1 VTVPFRLAR
10 AGARGFSLVEV
21 LLALAITLVV
31 MALVGQTMAHVA
43 RIYERESKLAVSSS
57 AAALALDDITYELS
71 LVGQGLGEGP
81 AAVVPRR
88 PGSPVASDAMT
99 LRSNPEV
106 RASVLGSDLEEGV
119 DVPVDPSAGF
129 EKGARVLLTDNVGG
143 GETALVVRSE
153 STTIALH
160 PLEENGGSFRRSFLP
175 SRGARVLGL
184 REVRYFLGEPRAD
197 GRRDL
202 VKDVVGVGSRV
213 LTGDV
218 LSLGFEYLDAENEP
232 ISLSKVESTP
242 ELASVRVSLQYLP
255 GVGAL
260 LPRRLST
267 TVALAPRSGAIDFER
282 RDLGFRLSRVF
293 FPIDNPAGVASRIG
307 SRFALILASGKVP
320 SQDPA
325 YLYTFEMEKRFLSA
339 SVDDVIFLE
348 DVRAPVSL
356 AFGPEGGPL
365 AGSLFVAAWGLRI
378 GHLSRIAPDAS
389 GGIGRDSAV
398 ETFDGTD
405 AIAQA
410 GGIAFGADNA
420 LYVASQEK
428 GAMFRFRFGPQGKP
442 GNPERLFRLT
452 GAPGAMVEGTDG
464 HLYFLMNHGE
474 TGSLWRMEFDETLT
488 PQEPVRVGALPG
500 FAVSLS
506 RDPVS
511 GDLFALLR
519 DPTADFVVLE
529 LGRRFLKGLQDPTPL
544 FSLRA
549 WRGGLLDVKTD
560 PRDLPFAIQGV
571 EALPSLEIEEL
582 DFLSFDSFGSL
593 YMGCRKASLVLKFE
607 LDRPSG
613 RYVVGLAAGVVERGP
628 DLTPAVRM
636 HAWKKT
642 VF

>member
-1 VTVPFRLAR
+1 M
-10 AGARGFSLVEV
+10 G
-21 LLALAITLVV
+21 LL
-31 MALVGQTMAHVA
+31 GQTMGHVA
-43 RIYERESKLAVSSS
+43 RIHERESELAVSSS
-57 AAALALDDITYELS
+57 AVALALDDIAHELS
-71 LVGQGLGEGP
+71 LAGQGLGEGP
-81 AAVVPRR
+81 AAVLPRRR
-88 PGSPVASDAMT
+88 PGFEIAHDALT

-106 RASVLGSDLEEGV
+106 RASGLGSEVEEGE
-119 DVPVDPSAGF
+119 DVVVDPSAGF
-129 EKGARVLLTDNVGG
+129 EKDSPVLLTDIAGG
-143 GETALVVRSE
+143 GEGALVVRAGG
-153 STTIALH
+153 TTIALS
-160 PLEENGGSFRRSFLP
+160 PLDESGGGFRGSFSP

-202 VKDVVGVGSRV
+202 VKDVVGLGPRV
-213 LTGDV
+213 LSRDV
-218 LSLGFEYLDAENEP
+218 LSLGFEYLDDENQP

-242 ELASVRVSLQYLP
+242 ELRSVRVSLRFLP
-255 GVGAL
+255 GDDAL
-260 LPRRLST
+260 FPKGLST
-267 TVALAPRSGAIDFER
+267 TVALEARSGIVDFER
-282 RDLGFRLSRVF
+282 PDLGFRLSRVF

-307 SRFALILASGKVP
+307 SRFALILASGKIP

-378 GHLSRIAPDAS
+378 GHLTRIAPDGLGELS
-389 GGIGRDSAV
+389 RESPV
-398 ETFDGTD
+398 TVFEGTE

-410 GGIAFGADNA
+410 GGIAFGADDA

-428 GAMFRFRFGPQGKP
+428 GAVFRFGFGAN
-442 GNPERLFRLT
+442 GNPRKPERLFQLT
-452 GAPGAMVEGTDG
+452 GTPGALVEGTDG

-474 TGSLWRMEFDETLT
+474 RGSLWKMAFDETLT
-488 PQEPVRVGALPG
+488 PQEPVRVAALPG
-500 FAVSLS
+500 LAVSLS

-511 GDLFALLR
+511 GDLFALVR

-529 LGRRFLKGLQDPTPL
+529 LGRGFLRGLLEPRPL
-544 FSLRA
+544 FSLRE
-549 WRGGLLDVKTD
+549 WREGLLDVKSD
-560 PRDLPFAIQGV
+560 PRDLPFALEGV
-571 EALPSLEIEEL
+571 EALPGLEIEEL

-593 YMGCRKASLVLKFE
+593 YTGCRKASLVLKFE

-613 RYVVGLAAGVVERGP
+613 RYVVGLAAGVVERGEGLSP
-628 DLTPAVRM
+628 VIRM
-636 HAWKKT
+636 HAWKKN